1 MKYFKGKTVIG
12 ITGGI
17 GSGKSMFCRM
27 ISENGYKV
35 INADFVAK
43 DLYIKNKSLTKK
55 LVNAFGKDI
64 LNFKGKIILP
74 KLKEI
79 IFSSKK
85 NFLKV
90 NSIVH
95 PVVTD
100 TIKKDIKKAKEKVII
115 VEAALIF
122 ESKFDKV
129 LDYVITVFSNKKTR
143 IDRIMFRDGAKR
155 REVERVIRLQMDDR
169 LKVEKSDFVVV
180 NNKTIEDLYNQ
191 AEILGKIIKIIS
203 K

>member
-1 MKYFKGKTVIG
+1 
-12 ITGGI
+12 
-17 GSGKSMFCRM
+17 M

-35 INADFVAK
+35 ISADYVAK
-43 DLYIKNKSLTKK
+43 ELYIKNKNLSKK
-55 LVNAFGKDI
+55 LISAFGKDI

-100 TIKKDIKKAKEKVII
+100 AIKKDIKKAKEKVII

-122 ESKFDKV
+122 ESKFDKL

-143 IDRIMFRDGAKR
+143 IDRIVLRDGSKK
-155 REVERVIRLQMDDR
+155 REVERVIYLLMDDR

>member
-17 GSGKSMFCRM
+17 GSGKSIFCRM
-27 ISENGYKV
+27 ISENGYRV

-43 DLYIKNKSLTKK
+43 DLYTKDKNLTKK

-95 PVVTD
+95 PVVID
-100 TIKKDIKKAKEKVII
+100 TIIKNIKKAKEKVII

-122 ESKFDKV
+122 ESKFDKL
-129 LDYVITVFSNKKTR
+129 LDYIITVFSNKKTR
-143 IDRIMFRDGAKR
+143 IERIMLRDGVKKKD
-155 REVERVIRLQMDDR
+155 VERVIKLQIDDR
-169 LKVEKSDFVVV
+169 LKIEKSDFVVV
-180 NNKTIEDLYNQ
+180 NNKSVEDLYNQ
-191 AEILGKIIKIIS
+191 ADILGKIIKIIS

>member
-43 DLYIKNKSLTKK
+43 ELYIRNKNLSKK
-55 LVNAFGKDI
+55 LVLAFGKDI

-95 PVVTD
+95 PVVID

-122 ESKFDKV
+122 ESKFDKL

-143 IDRIMFRDGAKR
+143 IDRIMMRDGSKKR
-155 REVERVIRLQMDDR
+155 DVERVINLQMDDR